1 MLDCT
6 QHQEI
11 LLADAIIVSVLSNL
25 GVLEGLQR
33 LERH

>member
-1 MLDCT
+1 MLDGT

-11 LLADAIIVSVLSNL
+11 LLANAIVVSVLCYL